1 MSSFSGDITAQTTYE
16 ICNFHWNQWYFDF
29 SHVFCCRALR
39 DNLYLHAMEEIYLK
53 PDNPTSST
61 NHRGKK
67 EVTETGSGLFI
78 SLITLVYFGGF
89 SDSWFFPPFLFSGRR
104 SSKRS
109 FCLVGI
115 LSLCLLG
122 AFLLAR
128 LTTFGIYCKLD
139 CSSIFL
145 LLYSPKIINSFLM
158 KFYWNLTNMVTF
170 KSRKSHKFKI
180 CKSF

>member
-1 MSSFSGDITAQTTYE
+1 MKYVTSTETSDTLTFHMSSAAELSE
-16 ICNFHWNQWYFDF
+16 IICICMQWRKYIWN
-29 SHVFCCRALR
+29 
-39 DNLYLHAMEEIYLK
+39 
-53 PDNPTSST
+53 
-61 NHRGKK
+61 
-67 EVTETGSGLFI
+67 
-78 SLITLVYFGGF
+78 LITQHLQQITGVRKKWQKQEEVCSYLLLLLYILGDFQIPGF
-89 SDSWFFPPFLFSGRR
+89 SPPFLFSGRR

-109 FCLVGI
+109 FCLFGI

>member
-1 MSSFSGDITAQTTYE
+1 MSSFSGDITAQTTHE

-29 SHVFCCRALR
+29 SHVLCCRALR
-39 DNLYLHAMEEIYLK
+39 DNSYLHAMEEIYLK

-67 EVTETGSGLFI
+67 EVTETGRGLFI
-78 SLITLVYFGGF
+78 SLITLVYFGGIF
-89 SDSWFFPPFLFSGRR
+89 RFLLSPPPFLFSGRR

-109 FCLVGI
+109 FCLVCI

-128 LTTFGIYCKLD
+128 LITFGISCELD

-145 LLYSPKIINSFLM
+145 LIYSPKIIVF
-158 KFYWNLTNMVTF
+158 
-170 KSRKSHKFKI
+170 
-180 CKSF
+180 